1 MDIPGK
7 RRSLPPLNNSDG
19 DLPSPT
25 KKKTRKKRTP
35 TGTTDAS
42 DSQQS
47 GGVGKHQN
55 MDGMNGRGINGSTEN
70 LVPDKMLQTKKTKK
84 KKRKSAALTI
94 ENGGDDTAVDG
105 DAEGEGASVA
115 NRKPSPG
122 VTRRKREHR
131 QSRIPRSIS
140 DEVLQNLEPPPL
152 PPPQSL
158 NTTSAKKKGRRP
170 QSKMYADDG
179 MEGDGPLGRPP
190 PGSGRQRKKKKMA
203 RMPTSGDENY
213 HADGEAMSVDMMLAA
228 EDIITGDKQADEDEE
243 TQQQQQQAS
252 QVTVLPSQ
260 PVERLFMERKSGFTS
275 EDKGRLAKRRE
286 KEQQR
291 QQQPEVESDITTT
304 QAAVSTHRTF
314 LTFGLF
320 CHGLLAGFALW
331 QCVIVYMLSDPI
343 PLSDKTGDQQFLE
356 QYSRMGQPALSM
368 YYFLLAICTVSV
380 FDRFDIARPDRQF
393 FRGLLTFQSGA
404 VSILIYLISLIFSV
418 SIAAIDDKI
427 SLYFKTHPTYCEED
441 CPNGGTLWEDTGT
454 IAQQLKIWRIINLIR
469 AIGAVLGWLVLSLAP
484 TTDFTSEHLHDADEP
499 LWDEQQDLELNNMH
513 HTSP

>member
-122 VTRRKREHR
+122 VTRRKR
-131 QSRIPRSIS
+131 
-140 DEVLQNLEPPPL
+140 
-152 PPPQSL
+152 
-158 NTTSAKKKGRRP
+158 
-170 QSKMYADDG
+170 DDG